1 MSIHIFVLNGS
12 PRSGKDTFCALMEKY
27 GEVEHYSYVDFTR
40 YMLSEVNIDYHKK
53 TDKDRQ
59 LLETINNALEAYDDI
74 PMKDICESVID
85 TIGHYIDN
93 KDLFIFVDIRKPDN
107 IKRFL
112 EKFPE
117 AKTVY
122 IDDGK
127 ELSNATESD
136 HSVKDYD
143 YDYYIVN
150 NGSLDDL
157 QKKVGSF
164 VHEINS
170 KGAEEMG

>member
-12 PRSGKDTFCALMEKY
+12 PRSGKDTFCTLMEAY
-27 GEVEHYSYVDFTR
+27 GTIEHYSYVDFTR
-40 YMLSEVNIDYHKK
+40 AMLDKMRVDYHKK

-59 LLETINNALEAYDDI
+59 LLETINNALETYDDI
-74 PMKDICESVID
+74 PFKDVCENVIYAIAKAD
-85 TIGHYIDN
+85 FRN
-93 KDLFIFVDIRKPDN
+93 LFIFVDIRKPDN
-107 IKRFL
+107 IRRFL

-136 HSVKDYD
+136 HSVKDYN
-143 YDYYIVN
+143 YDYYIMN
-150 NGSLDDL
+150 DGSLTDL
-157 QKKVGSF
+157 QNAVEKFIK
-164 VHEINS
+164 ELR
-170 KGAEEMG
+170 